1 MVRRFVSHGPLDEE
15 LIVSG
20 ALISGPATTDGSS
33 PIRDAMMKNA
43 FQAVAGAAD
52 PALKIT
58 KTLDREKAAP
68 GLECWTIH
76 AETTDGATLFLQT
89 VVGSDRGV
97 MIATVEGINQ
107 PTTFSAFKTFLKSI
121 RQVGVQ

>member
-1 MVRRFVSHGPLDEE
+1 MNANAIVRLP
-15 LIVSG
+15 SG
-20 ALISGPATTDGSS
+20 AVISGPATAGGTS

-52 PALKIT
+52 HPELKIT
-58 KTLDREKAAP
+58 KALGREKAAP

-76 AETTDGATLFLQT
+76 AETTDGETLFLQA

-107 PTTFSAFKTFLKSI
+107 PTTFVAFKTFLKSI